1 MSLKENS
8 ATHIDEQSKSSIRTW
23 RHEMICRLMDA
34 GITDHHQIKE
44 TVNGLFDLVTAPSP
58 TLHQVPKHYSPDV
71 ETTQVRTEGILHGT
85 DVLDR
90 LRNFVYLLEDEKRFL
105 NQK

>member
-8 ATHIDEQSKSSIRTW
+8 ATHIDEQSKLSIRTW
-23 RHEMICRLMDA
+23 RHEMICRLIDA
-34 GITDHHQIKE
+34 GVTDHHQIKE
-44 TVNGLFDLVTAPSP
+44 TVNELFDLVTAPSP
-58 TLHQVPKHYSPDV
+58 TLHQASKIPSLSAEIV
-71 ETTQVRTEGILHGT
+71 QVRTEGILHGT